1 MSKEMSSMPLN
12 IGWTGILLLVLI
24 SLLFF
29 GPSKL
34 PQLGKAIGTTL
45 REFRSGTKDLVDGED
60 DVSKNKQ
67 NNE

>member
-1 MSKEMSSMPLN
+1 MSSMPLN
-12 IGWTGILLLVLI
+12 LGWTGILLLVLI

-60 DVSKNKQ
+60 DLSKNKQ

>member
-1 MSKEMSSMPLN
+1 MSIMPLN

-45 REFRSGTKDLVDGED
+45 REFRSGTKDLVDEEE
-60 DVSKNKQ
+60 DVSKKSA
-67 NNE
+67 E

>member
-1 MSKEMSSMPLN
+1 MPLN

-24 SLLFF
+24 GLLFF

-45 REFRSGTKDLVDGED
+45 REFRSGTKDLSFSEEPTAQELQ
-60 DVSKNKQ
+60 KTK
-67 NNE
+67 E

>member
-1 MSKEMSSMPLN
+1 MPLN

-24 SLLFF
+24 ALLIF

-45 REFRSGTKDLVDGED
+45 REFRTGTKDLIEEEAEED
-60 DVSKNKQ
+60 QIRRPK
-67 NNE
+67 